1 MKLEKTIDG
10 LIQGLGIS
18 EEEYW
23 TDYVVKG
30 YMKQN
35 TISKFRSEVLEGIE
49 DQAKRNEAWEEF
61 VKTLTKSSS
70 IDLKSIE

>member
-1 MKLEKTIDG
+1 MNSQPEEIQKAIDG

-35 TISKFRSEVLEGIE
+35 TISRLRSEVLEGIE
-49 DQAKRNEAWEEF
+49 GQAKRNEAK
-61 VKTLTKSSS
+61 VVRPV
-70 IDLKSIE
+70 

>member
-1 MKLEKTIDG
+1 MPKEING

-35 TISKFRSEVLEGIE
+35 SISKLRSEVLEGIE
-49 DQAKRNEAWEEF
+49 DQDKRNEFWEN
-61 VKTLTKSSS
+61 L
-70 IDLKSIE
+70 

>member
-1 MKLEKTIDG
+1 MNSQPEEIQKAIDG

-35 TISKFRSEVLEGIE
+35 TISRPLVRF
-49 DQAKRNEAWEEF
+49 
-61 VKTLTKSSS
+61 
-70 IDLKSIE
+70 